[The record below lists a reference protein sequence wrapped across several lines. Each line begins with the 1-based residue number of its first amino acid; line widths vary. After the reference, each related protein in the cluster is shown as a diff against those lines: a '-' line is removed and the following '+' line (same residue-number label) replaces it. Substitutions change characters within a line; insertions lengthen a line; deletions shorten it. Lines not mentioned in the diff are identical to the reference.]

1 MLRLPRGQFSIL
13 ALAAALGGTMMP
25 AARGADLPPFA
36 VDPEL
41 LGLPAAKPVAP
52 PAPAPKKTAETAATP
67 TPVAPAATPAAPVVA
82 SPPAVVSSPATPERA
97 ASTAQAET
105 AASAAP
111 ASPSAVAAPA
121 AAKKKTAKQAKAKA
135 AAPAATAVVSS
146 PPEQPANAPAAD
158 TVPAVPPAPPVV
170 QATTTAPAPA
180 SVAPA
185 PAAAPASGVAR
196 NMTVF
201 KVDPAL
207 LGLPA
212 ETNVTATAVARSAP
226 AATTA
231 APVVAA
237 TRAGSVRKGGLVP
250 GQVMPESAVA
260 TTPAI
265 AAAAPVR
272 PGVALARNMEAF
284 RVDPALLDPAD
295 RVAAPAQPAL
305 AAIVSGEEGKKTKA
319 KPQPRISVVPSVVAG
334 GTYFP
339 PVYAGSGKD
348 RKTVPVYVTAE
359 RIDGISG
366 VQSIARGNAD
376 LIKADSR
383 LRGDEIIFREEEDEV
398 EAKGN
403 VILTRENDEIT
414 GPHLKL
420 KLGDSIGFFESPV
433 FRMDPKPSTKVRQPS
448 LGPAMPGY
456 GTASRLEF
464 QGEDHYHLDNAT
476 YSSCVP
482 GEGQDWFAKVA
493 SLDLNYE
500 NSIGEAR
507 DATVYFKG
515 VPILY
520 SPWMNFSLN
529 RQRKSGFLSPTWGT
543 TTNAGME
550 FSTPY
555 YWNIAPEMDATFTP
569 RVMARR
575 GTQWQGE
582 FRYMGNNVPGVIGPS
597 YQGIFSGEYLANDK
611 LMGKSRHLFSLNHT
625 QNFGYGFAGGLSLN
639 GVSDDDYFNDMSST
653 VTTIARTNLV
663 RQGTVSYGA
672 GWWSATALVQRYQ
685 TLQPGGI
692 VVSKPYERL
701 PQVALNVS
709 RPDLPLGLAFNFS
722 GEYVSFSN
730 PDKSLVQ
737 GQRTT
742 AYPQLSLP
750 LQTAAFY
757 VTPKIGIHNTRYQ
770 LTQQAVGT
778 PDSLTRSVPIMSV
791 DSGLVFE
798 RETSY
803 NGRALTQTL
812 EPRLYYLRVPLRD
825 QSLYPVFDTGVADFN
840 FAQIFAENTFSGG
853 DRIADANQATLAVS
867 SRLLSTNTGAELAK
881 VMVGQRW
888 YFSDQSVVLP
898 GQTPRSG
905 HVADYLGA
913 LTLQLE
919 KNTAVDGAIQYN
931 PRDKKMERFNIGMRY
946 QPETARLLNA
956 GYRYSR
962 DLLSQVDVSG
972 QWPVSNN
979 WSAVGR
985 YNYSFK
991 DKKLVE
997 NILGLEYNESCWAVR
1012 FLVQRVA
1019 TTTGSVNN
1027 TFFVQLQLNGFS
1039 SLGTS
1044 PVNLLRRSVSG
1055 YDKVVEV
1062 EDEETEAQ

>member
-41 LGLPAAKPVAP
+41 LGLPAAKPVTP
-52 PAPAPKKTAETAATP
+52 PAPTPAAKKTAEAAATP
-67 TPVAPAATPAAPVVA
+67 SPAATPAVPAVAPIVA
-82 SPPAVVSSPATPERA
+82 SPPAAAPSPAAQESA
-97 ASTAQAET
+97 AATAKAET
-105 AASAAP
+105 ALSPAP
-111 ASPSAVAAPA
+111 AVATAAV
-121 AAKKKTAKQAKAKA
+121 AKKKTSKQAKAKA
-135 AAPAATAVVSS
+135 TSPAAAAAVVASSPEKQAGAPAA
-146 PPEQPANAPAAD
+146 E
-158 TVPAVPPAPPVV
+158 AVPLAPPVV
-170 QATTTAPAPA
+170 QAATTAAP
-180 SVAPA
+180 SVSPAPA

-212 ETNVTATAVARSAP
+212 DTNVTATAVARSAP

-231 APVVAA
+231 APALAA
-237 TRAGSVRKGGLVP
+237 TRAGSARKGGLVP
-250 GQVMPESAVA
+250 GQIMPESAVTA
-260 TTPAI
+260 TPAI
-265 AAAAPVR
+265 AVVAPVR

-295 RVAAPAQPAL
+295 RVPAPAQPVLTAT
-305 AAIVSGEEGKKTKA
+305 ISGEEGKKTKA
-319 KPQPRISVVPSVVAG
+319 KPQPKISVVPSVVAG

-339 PVYAGSGKD
+339 PVYAGSAKD
-348 RKTVPVYVTAE
+348 RKTVPVYVTAD
-359 RIDGISG
+359 RIDGTSG
-366 VQSIARGNAD
+366 VQSTARGNAD

-420 KLGDSIGFFESPV
+420 KLGDSVGFFESPV

-476 YSSCVP
+476 YSSCIP
-482 GEGQDWFAKVA
+482 SDGQDWFAKVA

-520 SPWMNFSLN
+520 SPWLDFSLN

-550 FSTPY
+550 LSAPY
-555 YWNIAPEMDATFTP
+555 YWNIAPEMDATITP
-569 RVMARR
+569 RVMAKR
-575 GTQWQGE
+575 GTQFQGE
-582 FRYMGNNVPGVIGPS
+582 FRYIGNNVPGVVGPS
-597 YQGIFSGEYLANDK
+597 YQGTFNGEYLSNDK
-611 LMGKSRHLFSLNHT
+611 LTGKSRHLFSLNHT

-653 VTTIARTNLV
+653 VSTIAQTNLV
-663 RQGTVSYGA
+663 RQGNVSYGA
-672 GWWSATALVQRYQ
+672 GWWSASALVQRYQ

-692 VVSKPYERL
+692 SVSKPYERL
-701 PQVALNVS
+701 PQVVVGVN

-730 PDKSLVQ
+730 PDKTLVQ

-770 LTQQAVGT
+770 LTQQATGT
-778 PDSLTRSVPIMSV
+778 PDSLSRSVPIMSV

-798 RETSY
+798 RETAY

-898 GQTPRSG
+898 GQAPRSG

-919 KNTAVDGAIQYN
+919 KNTAVDSAIQYN
-931 PRDKKMERFNIGMRY
+931 PRDKKLERFNIGMRY

-991 DKKLVE
+991 DKRLVE

-1044 PVNLLRRSVSG
+1044 PVNLLRRSVTG